1 MITRELHRRW
11 LRVTALIVGGFGPVF
26 FLGTLPETSA
36 LPRLGLD
43 LLAWPIDGAQSYD
56 SATTRFLSAL
66 TGGFLLGWGVLIWA
80 LSGRAFDS
88 APDAIR
94 RAVLAGLIAW
104 FCLDSM
110 GSVASGQPANV
121 AFNVIVLLLAA
132 GPLWFRAQDTH

>member
-1 MITRELHRRW
+1 M
-11 LRVTALIVGGFGPVF
+11 
-26 FLGTLPETSA
+26 
-36 LPRLGLD
+36 
-43 LLAWPIDGAQSYD
+43 
-56 SATTRFLSAL
+56 